1 MTLRD
6 SSGTAPEYLWKD
18 SKDSKDQTIEVT
30 DRGNSVFDISFAD
43 WKTQCSDLTAAQI
56 VGS

>member
-1 MTLRD
+1 MFSD
-6 SSGTAPEYLWKD
+6 YKPGFPSGAGEGM
-18 SKDSKDQTIEVT
+18 T
-30 DRGNSVFDISFAD
+30 DRGNGVFDISFAD